1 MTQMFFTT
9 TLLHVRFDI
18 LLICGKDIIDCMI
31 TPREEVKTYKTSFIE
46 VPELSQSSER
56 LCM

>member
-18 LLICGKDIIDCMI
+18 LLICEKDILDCMI
-31 TPREEVKTYKTSFIE
+31 TPRGEVKTYKTSFIE
-46 VPELSQSSER
+46 VPEPSQSSER
-56 LCM
+56 